1 MEENYRKFLE
11 NITLKIDESLET
23 LTKIHCENIDK
34 LEEDYQ
40 KSVNK
45 IIQQKKKI
53 EDIISNLYS
62 PDPNVYYAKQNN
74 ISDMSQE
81 NFEEEK
87 KRWKIDNVKS
97 NFINESIYIVKDIL
111 ELNEWKKYDI
121 AKCIH
126 NPREVVLTF
135 CKTPHCK
142 ECLRNRI
149 EKNDKTCLCNKKLSP
164 KNLQEVMGFDYHI
177 NID

>member
-87 KRWKIDNVKS
+87 KR
-97 NFINESIYIVKDIL
+97 
-111 ELNEWKKYDI
+111 
-121 AKCIH
+121 
-126 NPREVVLTF
+126 
-135 CKTPHCK
+135 
-142 ECLRNRI
+142 
-149 EKNDKTCLCNKKLSP
+149 
-164 KNLQEVMGFDYHI
+164 
-177 NID
+177 